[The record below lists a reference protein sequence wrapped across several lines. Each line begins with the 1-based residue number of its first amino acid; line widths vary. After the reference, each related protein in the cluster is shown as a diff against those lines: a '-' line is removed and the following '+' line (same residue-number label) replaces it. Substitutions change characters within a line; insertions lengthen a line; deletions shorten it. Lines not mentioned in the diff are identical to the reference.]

1 MTKIF
6 YTLFLLL
13 ITTLGFSQFATIRG
27 FIYNK
32 ENGEPVAFSNVYLK
46 GTTTGASS
54 DINGYFSVNKVKPG
68 SYTLMVTNLEFDTIS
83 ESITVKA
90 GEILSKKFYAFKGGV
105 TTMEVEVS
113 AKTTEKVENPNV
125 GLQKIDP
132 VAINKLPSVGE
143 PDLAQ
148 YLQVLPG
155 VVFTGDQGGQLYIRG
170 GLPIQNKVLL
180 DGMVIYNPF
189 HSIGLFSVFDN
200 DIMRSADVYS
210 AGFGAEYGGRTSSIM
225 DITTRDGNK
234 KRISGKVSASTFGA
248 KLTLEG
254 PLKKLKENGKGS
266 SSFLLSGKTSYLP
279 QTSKILYPYANKDG
293 LPFYYTDLYGK
304 VSFNGNNGSK
314 VNLFGYNFND
324 KVVYDGLASFK
335 WTSYGAGSNFILI
348 PQNSSLLVEG
358 NFAYSQYKID
368 FQGATATDKK
378 SSSVGGFNGGFNFLK
393 YFGRNELKYGFEL
406 VGTNTTYD
414 IQTPLL
420 SQISYA
426 KNSMEIAGFMKYRF
440 LEKKKFFVIEPS
452 FRLQYYAT
460 FGQLSPEPRVSI
472 KFSPGQ
478 LFKDKDRGGF
488 TDAVY
493 HVMKA
498 VRFKGAAGM
507 YSQSLMSASSNK
519 DVVNL
524 FYGFINGPDGLPQT
538 YKDQNNNTVNT
549 NNSVIQKAWHV
560 VGGMEIDLFKHL
572 EIQIEGYQKNFTQ
585 MAAVNQNK
593 IYDDTQAN
601 ADKPDA
607 QKKTFVMETG
617 QATGLD
623 FTAKYEKKRFY
634 FWAVYSLTFNK
645 RYTGNTV
652 SGDVFEYAPIYDR
665 RHNVN
670 LVGTYT
676 FGKKRNLDFSIR
688 WNFGSGF
695 PFTPTQG
702 YYPQIDFNNQFTSN
716 YTSSNATLGYVPGDY
731 NSQRLPDYHRMD
743 VSIKWFYDINTHTRF
758 EVNIGATNVY
768 NRENIFYY
776 DRIKNKRVNQLPILP
791 NINLSIKF

>member
-1 MTKIF
+1 MTKLF
-6 YTLFLLL
+6 YSFCLLL

-83 ESITVKA
+83 ESITIKA
-90 GEILSKKFYAFKGGV
+90 GEIVSKKFYAFKGGV
-105 TTMEVEVS
+105 TTGEVEVS
-113 AKTTEKVENPNV
+113 AQTTEKVENPNV

-358 NFAYSQYKID
+358 NFAYSQYKIN
-368 FQGATATDKK
+368 FQGATETDKK

-426 KNSMEIAGFMKYRF
+426 KNSMEIAGFIKYRF

-460 FGQLSPEPRVSI
+460 FSQLSPEPRVSI

-478 LFKDKDRGGF
+478 LFKDKDRSGF

-493 HVMKA
+493 HIMKA

-538 YKDQNNNTVNT
+538 YKDQNNRNVNT
-549 NNSVIQKAWHV
+549 NNSLIQKAWHV

-572 EIQIEGYQKNFTQ
+572 EIQIEAYQKNFTQ

-617 QATGLD
+617 KATGLD

-716 YTSSNATLGYVPGDY
+716 YTNSNATLGYVPGDY

-768 NRENIFYY
+768 NRQNIFYY

>member
-1 MTKIF
+1 MTKLF
-6 YTLFLLL
+6 YLFCLLL
-13 ITTLGFSQFATIRG
+13 ITSLGFSQFATIRG

-46 GTTTGASS
+46 GTTTGGSS
-54 DINGYFSVNKVKPG
+54 DMNGYFSVNKVKPG

-83 ESITVKA
+83 ESITIKA
-90 GEILSKKFYAFKGGV
+90 GEIVSKKFYAFKGGV
-105 TTMEVEVS
+105 TTGEVEVS
-113 AKTTEKVENPNV
+113 AQTTEKVENPNV

-358 NFAYSQYKID
+358 NFAYSQYKIN
-368 FQGATATDKK
+368 FQGATETDKK

-426 KNSMEIAGFMKYRF
+426 KNSMEIAGFVKYRF

-460 FGQLSPEPRVSI
+460 FSQLSPEPRVSI

-478 LFKDKDRGGF
+478 LFKDKDRSGF

-493 HVMKA
+493 HIMKA

-524 FYGFINGPDGLPQT
+524 FYGFINGPDGLPKT
-538 YKDQNNNTVNT
+538 YKDQNNSTVNT
-549 NNSVIQKAWHV
+549 NNSLIQKAWHV

-617 QATGLD
+617 KATGLD

-716 YTSSNATLGYVPGDY
+716 YTNSNATLGYVPGDY

-768 NRENIFYY
+768 NRQNIFYY

>member
-1 MTKIF
+1 MIKL
-6 YTLFLLL
+6 LFSFCILFV
-13 ITTLGFSQFATIRG
+13 TTLSFSQNATIRG

-32 ENGEPVAFSNVYLK
+32 DNGEPVAFSNVYLK
-46 GTTTGASS
+46 GTTIGGSS
-54 DINGYFSVNKVKPG
+54 DLNGFFSINKVKPG

-83 ESITVKA
+83 ENITIKA
-90 GEILSKKFYAFKGGV
+90 GEIISKKFYAFKGGV
-105 TTMEVEVS
+105 TTLEVEVS
-113 AKTTEKVENPNV
+113 AQTVEKVENPNV

-248 KLTLEG
+248 KLTVEG
-254 PLKKLKENGKGS
+254 PLKKLVENGKGS
-266 SSFLLSGKTSYLP
+266 SSFLFSGKTSYLP
-279 QTSKILYPYANKDG
+279 QTSKILYPYANKNG

-314 VNLFGYNFND
+314 LNLFGYNFTD
-324 KVVYDGLASFK
+324 KVVYDGLASFN
-335 WTSYGAGSNFILI
+335 WNSYGGGSNFILI
-348 PQNSSLLVEG
+348 PQNSSLFVEG
-358 NFAYSQYKID
+358 NFAYSQYKIG
-368 FQGATATDKK
+368 FQGAAANDTK

-393 YFGRNELKYGFEL
+393 YYGRNELKFGFEL
-406 VGTNTTYD
+406 VGTNTSYN
-414 IQTPLL
+414 IQTPSLN
-420 SQISYA
+420 QISFV
-426 KNSMEIAGFMKYRF
+426 KNSIELGGHMKYRF

-452 FRLQYYAT
+452 FRIQYYAT
-460 FGQLSPEPRVSI
+460 FSQVSPEPRVSL

-478 LFKDKDRGGF
+478 LFKDKDRGG
-488 TDAVY
+488 ASSAIY
-493 HVMKA
+493 HIMKA
-498 VRFKGAAGM
+498 IRFKGAAGL
-507 YSQSLMSASSNK
+507 YSQSLMSASSDR

-524 FYGFINGPDGLPQT
+524 FYGFINGPEDLPKT
-538 YKDQNNNTVNT
+538 YQNKNNQTVNT
-549 NNSVIQKAWHV
+549 DGVIQKAWHV
-560 VGGMEIDLFKHL
+560 VGGMEIDLFKHI
-572 EIQIEGYQKNFTQ
+572 EIQIEGYQKNFNQ
-585 MAAVNQNK
+585 MAAVNRNK
-593 IYDDTQAN
+593 IFNDDASN
-601 ADKPDA
+601 ADKPDS
-607 QKKTFVMETG
+607 QKKIFIMESG

-634 FWAVYSLTFNK
+634 FWAVYSLTYNK
-645 RYTGNTV
+645 RFTGNTAD
-652 SGDVFEYAPIYDR
+652 GNVFEYAPIYDR

-702 YYPQIDFNNQFTSN
+702 YYPQVDFNNQFTYD
-716 YTSSNATLGYVPGDY
+716 YTNSNATLGYVPGDY
-731 NSQRLPDYHRMD
+731 NSRRLPDYHRMD
-743 VSIKWFYDINTHTRF
+743 ISIKWFYDISTHTRL
-758 EVNIGATNVY
+758 EINIGATNVY

-776 DRIKNKRVNQLPILP
+776 DRVKNKRVNQLPILP
-791 NINLSIKF
+791 NINMSLKF

>member
-1 MTKIF
+1 MNKIL
-6 YTLFLLL
+6 YTCCLFLM
-13 ITTLGFSQFATIRG
+13 TTLGFSQFATIRG

-32 ENGEPVAFSNVYLK
+32 DNGEPVAFSNVYLK

-83 ESITVKA
+83 ESITIKA
-90 GEILSKKFYAFKGGV
+90 GEIVSKKFYAFKGGI
-105 TTMEVEVS
+105 TTGEVEVS
-113 AKTTEKVENPNV
+113 AQTTEKVENPNV

-170 GLPIQNKVLL
+170 GLPIQNKVIL

-234 KRISGKVSASTFGA
+234 KRVSGKVSASTFGA

-279 QTSKILYPYANKDG
+279 QTSKVLYPYANKDG

-358 NFAYSQYKID
+358 NFAYSQYKIN
-368 FQGATATDKK
+368 FQGATETDKK

-426 KNSMEIAGFMKYRF
+426 KNSMEIAGFLKYRF

-460 FGQLSPEPRVSI
+460 FGQLSPEPRVSV

-488 TDAVY
+488 TNAVY
-493 HVMKA
+493 HVLKA

-549 NNSVIQKAWHV
+549 NNSLIQKAWHV

-617 QATGLD
+617 KATGLD
-623 FTAKYEKKRFY
+623 LTAKYEKKRFY

-676 FGKKRNLDFSIR
+676 FGKKRNLDLSIR

-716 YTSSNATLGYVPGDY
+716 YTSTNATLGYVPGDY

-743 VSIKWFYDINTHTRF
+743 ISIKWFYDINTHTRF

>member
-1 MTKIF
+1 MTRTF
-6 YTLFLLL
+6 FTFCLLL
-13 ITTLGFSQFATIRG
+13 ISLLSFSQSATIRG
-27 FIYNK
+27 FVYNK

-46 GTTTGASS
+46 GTTTGAST
-54 DINGYFSVNKVKPG
+54 DLNGYFSLNKVTPG
-68 SYTLMVTNLEFDTIS
+68 AYTLLVTNLEFDTIS
-83 ESITVKA
+83 ESISIKA
-90 GEILSKKFYAFKGGV
+90 NEILTKKFFSLKGGV
-105 TTMEVEVS
+105 SLGVVDVTAS
-113 AKTTEKVENPNV
+113 QAEKIENPNV
-125 GLQKIDP
+125 AVQTIDP
-132 VAINKLPSVGE
+132 VTISKLPSVGE

-234 KRISGKVSASTFGA
+234 KHLSGKVSASTFGA

-254 PLKKLKENGKGS
+254 PLKKLKDDGKGS

-279 QTSKILYPYANKDG
+279 QTSKVLYPYANKNNSDG
-293 LPFYYTDLYGK
+293 LPFYYTDIYGK
-304 VSFNGNNGSK
+304 ISFNATNGSK

-324 KVVYDGLASFK
+324 KVVYKDLAKFN
-335 WTSYGAGSNFILI
+335 WTSFGGGTNFILI
-348 PQNSSLLVEG
+348 PQNSSLLIEG
-358 NFAYSQYKID
+358 NFAYSQYKINY
-368 FQGATATDKK
+368 QGATEADNK
-378 SSSVGGFNGGFNFLK
+378 SSTVGGFNGGFNFLK

-406 VGTNTTYD
+406 VGTNTNYSL
-414 IQTPLL
+414 QNPNL
-420 SQISYA
+420 SIPISYA
-426 KNSMEIAGFMKYRF
+426 KNSLELGAHMKFRW
-440 LEKKKFFVIEPS
+440 LDKKKWIVLEPS
-452 FRLQYYAT
+452 LRLQYYAS
-460 FGQLSPEPRVSI
+460 FNNFSPEPRLQGKVNFTR
-472 KFSPGQ
+472 KF
-478 LFKDKDRGGF
+478 
-488 TDAVY
+488 
-493 HVMKA
+493 
-498 VRFKGAAGM
+498 RFKFAGGL
-507 YSQSLMSASSNK
+507 YSQSLMSASSDR

-524 FYGFINGPDGLPQT
+524 FYGFINGPENLPDT
-538 YKDQNNNTVNT
+538 YKDKDNKTVNT
-549 NNSVIQKAWHV
+549 KGVIQKSRHL
-560 VGGMEIDLFKHL
+560 VGGFEIDILKNL
-572 EIQIEGYQKNFTQ
+572 EIQIEGYQKYFNQ
-585 MAAVNQNK
+585 MASVNRDK
-593 IYDDTQAN
+593 LFDDTPEN

-607 QKKTFVMETG
+607 NKKDFIMEQG
-617 QATGLD
+617 VVNGLD

-645 RYTGNTV
+645 RYTGNTA
-652 SGDVFEYAPIYDR
+652 SGDVYEYAPIYDR

-676 FGKKRNLDFSIR
+676 FGKKRNLDLSVR

-702 YYPQIDFNNQFTSN
+702 YYPQVDFGNSFN
-716 YTSSNATLGYVPGDY
+716 YDYTTANANLGYVPGDY
-731 NSQRLPDYHRMD
+731 NSKRLPDYHRMD
-743 VSIKWFYDINTHTRF
+743 VSLKWFYNVTEKTKL

-776 DRIKNKRVNQLPILP
+776 DRVKNKRVNQLPILP
-791 NINLSIKF
+791 NVNISFKF

>member
-1 MTKIF
+1 MTKIL
-6 YTLFLLL
+6 YTFCLFL

-54 DINGYFSVNKVKPG
+54 DMNGYFSVNKVKPG
-68 SYTLMVTNLEFDTIS
+68 SYSLMVTNLEFDTIS

-113 AKTTEKVENPNV
+113 AQTTEKVENPNV

-170 GLPIQNKVLL
+170 GLPIQNKVIL

-324 KVVYDGLASFK
+324 KVAYAELATFK
-335 WTSYGAGSNFILI
+335 WNSYGVGSNFILI

-358 NFAYSQYKID
+358 NLAYSQYKTSY
-368 FQGATATDKK
+368 QGAVASDRK

-406 VGTNTTYD
+406 VGTNTSD
-414 IQTPLL
+414 SIQTPTLN
-420 SQISYA
+420 QIGYNKS
-426 KNSMEIAGFMKYRF
+426 SMEIAGFLKYRF

-452 FRLQYYAT
+452 FRLQYYAS

-488 TDAVY
+488 SDAVY
-493 HVMKA
+493 HIMKA
-498 VRFKGAAGM
+498 IRFKGAAGM
-507 YSQSLMSASSNK
+507 YSQSIFSANSNQ

-524 FYGFINGPDGLPQT
+524 FYGFINGPDDLPST
-538 YKDQNNNTVNT
+538 YKNKNNQTVNT
-549 NNSVIQKAWHV
+549 NGVIQKATHV
-560 VGGMEIDLFKHL
+560 VAGLEIDLFKHL
-572 EIQIEGYQKNFTQ
+572 EIQIEGYQKNFTN
-585 MAAVNQNK
+585 MATVNRNK
-593 IYDDTQAN
+593 IFDDTQAN

-607 QKKTFVMETG
+607 QKKTFVMESAT
-617 QATGLD
+617 ATGLD

-645 RYTGNTV
+645 RYLGNTT
-652 SGDVFEYAPIYDR
+652 SGDVYEYAPIYDR
-665 RHNVN
+665 RHNIN

-716 YTSSNATLGYVPGDY
+716 YTSNNASLGYVPGDY

>member
-1 MTKIF
+1 MIRTF
-6 YTLFLLL
+6 YTFCFLL
-13 ITTLGFSQFATIRG
+13 ITFFGFSQSATIRG
-27 FIYNK
+27 FVYNK
-32 ENGEPVAFSNVYLK
+32 DNGEPVAFSNVYLK

-54 DINGYFSVNKVKPG
+54 DLNGFFSINKVTPG
-68 SYTLMVTNLEFDTIS
+68 AYTLLVTNLEFDTIS
-83 ESITVKA
+83 EKITIKA
-90 GEILSKKFYAFKGGV
+90 GEILSKKFFAIKGGV
-105 TTMEVEVS
+105 ILNTVDVTAEQL
-113 AKTTEKVENPNV
+113 EKIETPNV
-125 GLQKIDP
+125 GVQKIDP
-132 VAINKLPSVGE
+132 VAINKLPSIGE

-234 KRISGKVSASTFGA
+234 KHLSGKVSASTFGA

-254 PLKKLKENGKGS
+254 PLKKLKEDGKGS

-279 QTSKILYPYANKDG
+279 QTSKTLYPYANKDNGDG

-314 VNLFGYNFND
+314 INLFGYNFND
-324 KVVYDGLASFK
+324 KVVYKDLAKFN
-335 WTSYGAGSNFILI
+335 WTSFGGGSNFILI
-348 PQNSSLLVEG
+348 PQNSTLLIEG
-358 NFAYSQYKID
+358 NFAYSQYKINY
-368 FQGATATDKK
+368 QGSTEADKK

-406 VGTNTTYD
+406 VGTNTNYTLQNPNLAV
-414 IQTPLL
+414 IN
-420 SQISYA
+420 YA
-426 KNSMEIAGFMKYRF
+426 KNS
-440 LEKKKFFVIEPS
+440 LELGAHVKFRWLDKKKWIVLEPS
-452 FRLQYYAT
+452 FRIQYYAS
-460 FGQLSPEPRVSI
+460 FNNLSPEPRLQGKI
-472 KFSPGQ
+472 N
-478 LFKDKDRGGF
+478 F
-488 TDAVY
+488 TR
-493 HVMKA
+493 KI
-498 VRFKGAAGM
+498 RFKFAGGL
-507 YSQSLMSASSNK
+507 YSQSLMAASSDR

-524 FYGFINGPDGLPQT
+524 FYGFINGPENLPAT
-538 YKDQNNNTVNT
+538 YQDKNNKTVNT
-549 NNSVIQKAWHV
+549 KGVIQKARHV
-560 VGGMEIDLFKHL
+560 VAGFEIDLFKNL
-572 EIQIEGYQKNFTQ
+572 EIQVEAYQKYFNQ
-585 MAAVNQNK
+585 MASVNRDK
-593 IYDDTQAN
+593 LFDDTPEN

-607 QKKTFVMETG
+607 SKKDFIMEQG
-617 QATGLD
+617 DVKGLD

-645 RYTGNTV
+645 RYTGNTA
-652 SGDVFEYAPIYDR
+652 SGNVFEYAPVYDR

-676 FGKKRNLDFSIR
+676 FGKKRNLDFSVR

-702 YYPQIDFNNQFTSN
+702 YYPQVDFNNQFTFDP
-716 YTSSNATLGYVPGDY
+716 TTANANLGYVPGDY
-731 NSQRLPDYHRMD
+731 NSRRLPDYHRLD
-743 VSIKWFYDINTHTRF
+743 VSLKWFYSISEKTKL
-758 EVNIGATNVY
+758 EVNIGATNAY
-768 NRENIFYY
+768 NRQNIFYY
-776 DRIKNKRVNQLPILP
+776 DRVRNKRVNQLPILP
-791 NINLSIKF
+791 NVNISFKF

>member
-1 MTKIF
+1 MTRTF
-6 YTLFLLL
+6 YTFCLLL
-13 ITTLGFSQFATIRG
+13 ITFFGFSQNATIRG

-32 ENGEPVAFSNVYLK
+32 DNGEPVAFSNVYLK

-54 DINGYFSVNKVKPG
+54 DLNGFFSINKVTPG
-68 SYTLMVTNLEFDTIS
+68 AYTLLVTNLEFDTIS
-83 ESITVKA
+83 ESITIKA
-90 GEILSKKFYAFKGGV
+90 GEILSKKFFAVKGGV
-105 TTMEVEVS
+105 ILGTVDVTAEQL
-113 AKTTEKVENPNV
+113 EKIETPNV
-125 GLQKIDP
+125 GVQKIDP

-200 DIMRSADVYS
+200 DIMRSADVFS

-234 KRISGKVSASTFGA
+234 KHLSGKVSASTFGA

-254 PLKKLKENGKGS
+254 PLKKLKEDGKGS

-279 QTSKILYPYANKDG
+279 QSSKVLYPYANTTNGDG

-324 KVVYDGLASFK
+324 KVVYKDLAKFN
-335 WTSYGAGSNFILI
+335 WTSFGGGSNFILI
-348 PQNSSLLVEG
+348 PQNSTLLIEG

-368 FQGATATDKK
+368 FQGSTETDKK
-378 SSSVGGFNGGFNFLK
+378 TSSVGGFNGGFNFLK

-406 VGTNTTYD
+406 VGTNTNYE
-414 IQTPLL
+414 IQTPTL
-420 SQISYA
+420 SKISYA
-426 KNSMEIAGFMKYRF
+426 KNSVELGAHVKYRW
-440 LEKKKFFVIEPS
+440 LDKKKWIVLEPS
-452 FRLQYYAT
+452 FRIQYYAKFEQT
-460 FGQLSPEPRVSI
+460 SPEPRLQGKI
-472 KFSPGQ
+472 N
-478 LFKDKDRGGF
+478 F
-488 TDAVY
+488 T
-493 HVMKA
+493 KKI
-498 VRFKGAAGM
+498 RFKFAGGL
-507 YSQSLMSASSNK
+507 YSQSLMSASSDK

-524 FYGFINGPDGLPQT
+524 FYGFINGPENLPAE
-538 YKDQNNNTVNT
+538 YKDKNNETVAT
-549 NNSVIQKAWHV
+549 KGVIQKSRHIVA
-560 VGGMEIDLFKHL
+560 GFEIDIFKNL
-572 EIQIEGYQKNFTQ
+572 EIQIEGYQKYFNQ
-585 MAAVNQNK
+585 MASVNRDK
-593 IYDDTQAN
+593 LYDDTEEN
-601 ADKPDA
+601 IDKPDA
-607 QKKTFVMETG
+607 NKKDFIMEQG
-617 QATGLD
+617 DVKGLD
-623 FTAKYEKKRFY
+623 FTAKFEKKRFY

-645 RYTGNTV
+645 RYTGNTA
-652 SGDVFEYAPIYDR
+652 SGNVFEYAPVYDR

-676 FGKKRNLDFSIR
+676 FGKKRNLDFSVR

-695 PFTPTQG
+695 PFTPTKG
-702 YYPQIDFNNQFTSN
+702 YYPQVDFNNQFTYD
-716 YTSSNATLGYVPGDY
+716 YTTANANLGYVPGDY
-731 NSQRLPDYHRMD
+731 NSRRLPDYHRLD
-743 VSIKWFYDINTHTRF
+743 VSLKWFYNINEKTKL
-758 EVNIGATNVY
+758 EVNIGATNAY

-776 DRIKNKRVNQLPILP
+776 DRVRNKRVNQLPILP
-791 NINLSIKF
+791 NVNISFKF